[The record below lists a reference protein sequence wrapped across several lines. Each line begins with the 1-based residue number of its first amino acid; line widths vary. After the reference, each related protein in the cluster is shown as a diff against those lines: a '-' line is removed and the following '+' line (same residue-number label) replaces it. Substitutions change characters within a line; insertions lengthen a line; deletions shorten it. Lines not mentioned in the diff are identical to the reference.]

1 MPSKAEGTTYLIKL
15 HAYNQEHL
23 FGSVQRG
30 SVCLNDIGHIA
41 ADEWVQS
48 SRNRQEIEL
57 DGWAILPNY
66 IQGIVVVQP
75 KIAIREAAGYDQ
87 IRQVQKPRSLSAFVA
102 GFKAAAAKRINLLR
116 NNPGLPVWER
126 SYRERLL
133 YTPAQL
139 DYTRQSLQEYPL

>member
-1 MPSKAEGTTYLIKL
+1 MAYLIKL
-15 HAYNQEHL
+15 HAHNQEHL

-30 SVCLNDIGHIA
+30 EICLNDIGHIA

-57 DGWAILPNY
+57 DGWVVLPNC
-66 IQGIVVVQP
+66 IQGIIVV
-75 KIAIREAAGYDQ
+75 KSKTAMREAAGYDQ
-87 IRQVQKPRSLSAFVA
+87 VRQAQKPRSLSAFVA

-133 YTPAQL
+133 HTPAL
-139 DYTRQSLQEYPL
+139 IDHTRQSLQQHSV